1 MKKRRK
7 KAVGTKGRIFRR
19 ILLGCFLLGLAFV
32 LFGAAYIFRLD
43 AWSSFDP
50 DKILKSDQT
59 LILYDKDGKEYTTLS
74 GVEDRIWVSLE
85 EIPDFVEKAFISA
98 EDKRFYDHIGVDFI
112 RILGAAWE
120 DIKEGSYVQG
130 ASTLSQ
136 MLIKQSHLTS
146 EKKMQRKIEE
156 AVLAYQMEQ
165 QFTKDQIL
173 EMYLNYVYFG
183 GGYYGVEAAARG
195 YFGVHASELTIAQ
208 GAMLAG
214 ILKGPTH
221 YAPHIDLDASIGR
234 RNLVLSLMQKYGYL
248 SEEDYQK
255 SCAETVNIVRG
266 KTEKKRGYYVDLA
279 LSTACKTLG
288 ISMDQLLTGGYRIYT
303 SMDSDLQQYCES
315 LFEQENAFPAN
326 DVEGAIVVVD
336 ARTAGVAALVGGR
349 ESKVANGFNRA
360 VDIRRQPGSMI
371 KPILVYAPALE
382 SFGYTAASMLL
393 DEETS
398 FDNYKPNN
406 FGEAYSGW
414 VTLREAVTRSLNVPA
429 VKVLSSM
436 GVESGKLFAERLG
449 IRFDD
454 SDDGLALALGGF
466 TYGVSPYQIAGAYAC
481 FAAGGIYKEPSVI
494 TRITDVAG
502 NTLYEQPN
510 KTLRVMSVENA
521 YILTSMLESVVEEGT
536 GHRLGELSIPLAG
549 KTGTVGV
556 SDGNRDAWMAAYNPE
571 YAAAVWMGYD
581 SATGGKA
588 LEKNVTGGTY
598 PALMLKSIF
607 ERLYMEREAPD
618 FTMPEGVEQCRLD
631 KYMLENE
638 QKAALVSALTPSESV
653 IVEVFKKGTAP
664 TEQSGYWTVPTPP
677 TDLNVVPYFDGK
689 AYITFTPENS
699 YAIYRL
705 YRQTQDGV
713 SKMVGEFTGS
723 LEQVSYHDP
732 EAEYGVEYEYYVVP
746 YHPTLKIDGRQV
758 VGASSQKVQF
768 CAEQMLELQ

>member
-1 MKKRRK
+1 M
-7 KAVGTKGRIFRR
+7 
-19 ILLGCFLLGLAFV
+19 GLAFV

-59 LILYDKDGKEYTTLS
+59 LIVYDKDAKEYTTLS
-74 GVEDRIWVSLE
+74 GVEDRIWVSLAD
-85 EIPDFVEKAFISA
+85 IPDIVEKAFISA
-98 EDKRFYDHIGVDFI
+98 EDARFYDHIGVDFV
-112 RILGAAWE
+112 RILGAAWN

-130 ASTLSQ
+130 ASTISQ
-136 MLIKQSHLTS
+136 QLAKLSHLTA
-146 EKKMQRKIEE
+146 EKQIQRKLEE

-195 YFGVHASELTIAQ
+195 YFGVHASDLTVAQ

-214 ILKGPTH
+214 ILKGPSH
-221 YAPHIDLDASIGR
+221 YAPHIDLDASIAR

-248 SEEDYQK
+248 SEGECQK
-255 SCAETVNIVRG
+255 ASAETVNIVHG
-266 KTEKKRGYYVDLA
+266 KVEKKRGYYVDLA
-279 LSTACKTLG
+279 LSSACKTLN

-303 SMDSDLQQYCES
+303 AMDSDLQQYCES
-315 LFEQENAFPAN
+315 LFEQENAFPAK

-336 ARTAGVAALVGGR
+336 SRTAGVAALVGGR

-360 VDIRRQPGSMI
+360 VAIKRQPGSII

-398 FDNYKPNN
+398 FGSYKPNN
-406 FGEAYSGW
+406 FGEDYNGW

-429 VKVLSSM
+429 VKVFSSM

-449 IRFDD
+449 IRFDE

-494 TRITDVAG
+494 TRITDAAG
-502 NTLYEQPN
+502 NTLYEQ
-510 KTLRVMSVENA
+510 KDKGQRVMSAENA

-556 SDGNRDAWMAAYNPE
+556 SAGNRDAWMAAYNPE

-581 SATGGKA
+581 TSTGGKA
-588 LEKNVTGGTY
+588 LDKSVTGGTY

-618 FTMPEGVEQCRLD
+618 FAMPEGVEEVRLD
-631 KYMLENE
+631 RYMLENE
-638 QKAALVSALTPSESV
+638 HKAALVSALTPADSV
-653 IVEVFKKGTAP
+653 VVEVFKKGTAP
-664 TEQSGYWTVPTPP
+664 TEQSGYWMVPTPP
-677 TDLNVVPYFDGK
+677 TDLSVVPYFDGK
-689 AYITFTPENS
+689 AYITFTPENA

-705 YRQTQDGV
+705 YRETQDGV
-713 SKMVGEFTGS
+713 SKMVEEFTGS
-723 LEQVSYHDP
+723 LDQVSYHDS
-732 EAEYGVEYEYYVVP
+732 EAEYGIEYAYYVVP
-746 YHPTLKIDGRQV
+746 YHPTLRIDGRQV
-758 VGASSQKVQF
+758 VGAASQKVRF
-768 CAEQMLELQ
+768 LAEQMLQLQ